1 MRNQWKTLRQRVIRE
16 NEWLFGMIIV
26 RQNTEK
32 TQNYSPFF
40 FFNQNIFKS
49 LQNSKDLVHK
59 VFRKK
64 ERDSKKQKKFMF

>member
-32 TQNYSPFF
+32 TQSYSPFF
-40 FFNQNIFKS
+40 FKPKYI
-49 LQNSKDLVHK
+49 
-59 VFRKK
+59 
-64 ERDSKKQKKFMF
+64 